1 MSKEDLLN
9 IGFASTESNFY
20 KRLQKGIDQS
30 TIVNIYMVDGE
41 LIKIGSGSKIKK
53 EAIIYIDNDIIT
65 IQYDSHQTDI
75 LINNIKK
82 VEYY

>member
-9 IGFASTESNFY
+9 LGFTSTESNFY